1 MVVRVIRPSNNAAIS
16 EIRQRAESARAKTGA
31 QNQIESE
38 QNTSDESA
46 RSGKS
51 SKKDTA
57 FSRMRSRYRLLQDLK
72 SLGWD
77 SWVKQGKKQEFDIL
91 TQKVMTP
98 LGGSGEDAEY
108 HLADDIDVGEG
119 KSTEGWK
126 KVLSET
132 IGNLQRQPDVEVTSK
147 RNIPQRRV
155 RYVGTHRSL
164 DSVLESRGVHAAL
177 HRIKDSLEIS
187 VGSVTKPE
195 AESGERSAGRDA
207 TS

>member
-16 EIRQRAESARAKTGA
+16 EIRQRAESARAETGA

-38 QNTSDESA
+38 QNTSDDSA
-46 RSGKS
+46 GLGKS

-57 FSRMRSRYRLLQDLK
+57 FSRMQSRYRLLRDLK

-77 SWVKQGKKQEFDIL
+77 SWVKHGKKQEFDIL
-91 TQKVMTP
+91 TRKVMTP
-98 LGGSGEDAEY
+98 LGGSGEELEY
-108 HLADDIDVGEG
+108 PLADDVGDG

-126 KVLSET
+126 KALGDT
-132 IGNLQRQPDVEVTSK
+132 IGNLQRQPDVEVSSK
-147 RNIPQRRV
+147 RKIPQRRV

-164 DSVLESRGVHAAL
+164 ESVLESRGVHAAL
-177 HRIKDSLEIS
+177 HRIEDSLEIS
-187 VGSVTKPE
+187 IGSVTE
-195 AESGERSAGRDA
+195 AQAESGERSAGRDA